1 MNIIKNKP
9 VTTTCPFCGVGCN
22 LELHIKDN
30 FIYKVTAPF
39 DSVVNKGNLC
49 VKGRFGYDFI
59 YNKRRILNPLIRK
72 IPQKPGARSQ
82 AFNLEEWREV
92 SWDEALDYT
101 ANRLVEIYQ
110 RDGSNAMAVYCC
122 AKATNEDNYL
132 LQKLFRALFRSNN
145 VDHCTRLCHAGSVVA
160 LQKAIGSAA
169 MSNTAAEIME
179 TDVFIITGSNTTE
192 THPIISIQMKAAIEK
207 NGAKLIVVDP
217 RRIEMV
223 NYATLWL
230 AEKPGSDVAVFSGMA
245 HVILKE
251 NLYNKEFIDTRTE
264 NFQNFS
270 KAMEKFTPEY
280 VESITGVEKD
290 KIIQAARL
298 YANAKR
304 GAIYWAL
311 GISQSTHGTDNAH
324 SLINLA
330 LLTGHVGKLGTGL
343 NPLRGQNN
351 VQGASDAGAM
361 PWHYPGYQEVDDE
374 QSALIF
380 EKAWNIEPGGLNR
393 EKGLTTTEILSNAH
407 PGGVRS
413 LYIMGENPM
422 MTEPNLNAAHKH
434 MQELEFVV
442 CQDLFINES
451 GAYADVFLP
460 ATTFAE
466 KDGTFTN
473 TDRRVQRV
481 RKAIEPRGN
490 ARPDWEIISDL
501 AKRIEKL
508 LGRPDSAYWDYRH
521 PEEIMDEFG
530 KVVPAYRGIKYARI
544 EKTGLQT
551 PVVDE
556 NHPGTPFLY
565 AESFPIGK
573 AKFFPLDFRPID
585 EEADTDFPLI
595 LNTGRVLEHWH
606 GGTLTRNS
614 WLDDLYSQALVEI
627 NPVDAETY
635 NINHLDVVKVQSRR
649 GEIVL
654 RANVTQKTIAGVVF
668 IPFHF
673 AEAAANFLTND
684 ALDPEALIP
693 EFKAC
698 AVKIEKVTED
708 QLPTKQPYQ
717 PRGRY

>member
-1 MNIIKNKP
+1 MNNLSNKP
-9 VTTTCPFCGVGCN
+9 ITTTCPFCGVGCN
-22 LELHIKDN
+22 LQLHVKDN

-59 YNKRRILNPLIRK
+59 YNKRRVLNPLIRK
-72 IPQKPGARSQ
+72 TPQTPGNRTQ
-82 AFNLEEWREV
+82 AFDLQDWQEV
-92 SWDEALDYT
+92 SWDEALEYT
-101 ANRLVEIYQ
+101 ADRLVEIYQ
-110 RDGSNAMAVYCC
+110 RDGSKALAVYCC

-132 LQKLFRALFRSNN
+132 LQKMYRALFRTNN

-169 MSNTAAEIME
+169 MSNTAAEIMD
-179 TDVFIITGSNTTE
+179 TDVFIVTGSNTTE

-230 AEKPGSDVAVFSGMA
+230 AERPGSDVAVFSGMA

-251 NLYNKEFIDTRTE
+251 NLVNRDFVDTRTE
-264 NFQNFS
+264 NFENYS
-270 KAMEKFTPEY
+270 KSMEKFTPEY
-280 VESITGVEKD
+280 VEYISGVEKE

-330 LLTGHVGKLGTGL
+330 LLTGHVGKHGTGL

-374 QSALIF
+374 SSALLF

-393 EKGLTTTEILSNAH
+393 KKGLTTTEILSNAH

-422 MTEPNLNAAHKH
+422 MTEPNLNEAHKH
-434 MQELEFVV
+434 LQALEFVV

-460 ATTFAE
+460 ATSFAE

-473 TDRRVQRV
+473 TDRRVQIV
-481 RKAIEPRGN
+481 RKAINPLGN
-490 ARPDWEIISDL
+490 SRPDWQIITDL
-501 AKRIEKL
+501 AKRIEKKL
-508 LGRPDSAYWDYRH
+508 DRPQSAYWDYRH
-521 PEEIMDEFG
+521 PSEIMDEFG
-530 KVVPAYRGIKYARI
+530 SVVPSYRGIKYNRI
-544 EKTGLQT
+544 EKSGLQT
-551 PVVDE
+551 PVPDE

-565 AESFPIGK
+565 AENFPIGK
-573 AKFFPLDFRPID
+573 AKFYPLDFKSID
-585 EEADTDFPLI
+585 EEPDKEFPLV
-595 LNTGRVLEHWH
+595 LNTGRLLEHWH

-614 WLDDLYSQALVEI
+614 WVDDLYSQALVEI
-627 NPVDAETY
+627 NPVDAEIFK
-635 NINHLDVVKVQSRR
+635 INHLDVVKVQSRR
-649 GEIVL
+649 GEVVL
-654 RANVTQKTIAGVVF
+654 RANVTEKTIPGVIF

-698 AVKIEKVTED
+698 AVKIEKVSED
-708 QLPTKQPYQ
+708 LLPTTTPYQ